1 MTTQS
6 PPEIG
11 TRGRSRRHDRR
22 PRSPLWRLRFWQFC
36 LLGGFLLIVG
46 RLYYLQIIVGPEL
59 KQKAHVQRQ
68 QHNLL
73 VHRGAITDRHG
84 LPLAID
90 TTRYDIYIHPKLI
103 KAGIAEASEILA
115 RITRQPVEKV
125 YKLMNSGY
133 PVITLSR
140 HLERE
145 MVDEIQALNWP
156 GVDIVPRPFRHYP
169 EGQLAAH
176 LLGYVNMDT
185 KGQGGIE
192 QKEENLLKN
201 TGAMPT
207 PQLDG
212 RGRSILVKEQN
223 ADWGISPP
231 LGRHVELTID
241 NYLQHLAEKELAA
254 MCRHSSALKGTALFA
269 DPTTGEILAWANY
282 PPYDPNRYHKYALE
296 TTKNWS
302 MVDVYQPGSTFK
314 ILTVCSGL
322 ETGVIKNSTTFYDG
336 GSLTVGNR
344 TIRNHD
350 GGHGSIDLLH
360 LFIHSSN
367 IASAQIAMM
376 MPPKVFHDML
386 QKFGIGQPTGIDLPG
401 ESHGLLLNHKFWK
414 PLDAATTGFGQGA
427 IAVTPLQ
434 LMAAVGAVANSGVW
448 MQPHLIRRIYDPRT
462 GVTEKWTEPVK
473 REVISPNVAHHVAGL
488 LADNIAM
495 GTQIAGKVPGYRVAG
510 KTGTAQKVS
519 ASGRGYLAGQTIASF
534 VGFLPANNPQLV
546 GIVVVDSPQTDGRWG
561 NTVAG
566 PVFNA
571 IAMEAARYLGI
582 PPTGEPG
589 KESADKTLAQ
599 DPLKALNRKLAPTPE
614 APSVKYASEAHVREQ
629 REQEQHR

>member
-1 MTTQS
+1 M
-6 PPEIG
+6 
-11 TRGRSRRHDRR
+11 
-22 PRSPLWRLRFWQFC
+22 LA
-36 LLGGFLLIVG
+36 GFVMILG
-46 RLYYLQIIVGPEL
+46 RLYFLQVIQGPEL
-59 KQKAHVQRQ
+59 KKKAHVQRQ

-90 TTRYDIYIHPKLI
+90 TTRYDIYIHPKLV
-103 KAGIAEASEILA
+103 KAGVAEASEILG
-115 RITRQPVEKV
+115 RITKQPTEKL

-133 PVITLSR
+133 PVITLGR

-185 KGQGGIE
+185 QGQGGIE
-192 QKEENLLKN
+192 QKQEHMLKD

-212 RGRSILVKEQN
+212 RGRSILVKEPN
-223 ADWGISPP
+223 SDWGISPP
-231 LGRHVELTID
+231 LGRHIELTID
-241 NYLQHLAEKELAA
+241 NYLQHLAEKELYA
-254 MCRHSSALKGTALFA
+254 MCRHSSALKGAAIFA
-269 DPTTGEILAWANY
+269 DPTNGEILAWANY
-282 PPYDPNRYHKYALE
+282 PPYDPNRYNKYALE

-322 ETGVIKNSTTFYDG
+322 ETGVIKPTTTFYDG
-336 GSLTVGNR
+336 GSLTIGNR

-350 GGHGSIDLLH
+350 GGHGSLDLLH

-376 MPPKVFHDML
+376 MPAKVFHDML
-386 QKFGIGQPTGIDLPG
+386 SKFGIGQPTGIDLPG

-434 LMAAVGAVANSGVW
+434 LVSAVGAVANSGTW
-448 MQPHLIRRIYDPRT
+448 TQPHLIRRIYDPRT
-462 GVTEKWTEPVK
+462 GVTEKWTEPTK
-473 REVISPNVAHHVAGL
+473 REVISPWVAKLVAKL
-488 LADNIAM
+488 LGDNIAM

-534 VGFLPANNPQLV
+534 VGFLPAESPQLV

-571 IAMEAARYLGI
+571 ISAEAARYLGI
-582 PPTGEPG
+582 PPSHSSENEKST
-589 KESADKTLAQ
+589 SASKTQ
-599 DPLKALNRKLAPTPE
+599 DPLKALHHKIAPAPE
-614 APSVKYASEAHVREQ
+614 APSVKYAREASA
-629 REQEQHR
+629 REQESKRD